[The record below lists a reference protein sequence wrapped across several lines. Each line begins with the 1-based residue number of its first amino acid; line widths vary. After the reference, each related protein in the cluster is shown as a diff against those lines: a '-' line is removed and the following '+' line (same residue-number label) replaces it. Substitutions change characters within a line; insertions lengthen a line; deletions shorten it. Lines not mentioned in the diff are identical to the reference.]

1 MEYEYF
7 VPTTRAGR
15 STCRGLRQ
23 LPPSRCIRARHAGT
37 QASRHELQPHSSAAK
52 NGFRLDAKSPS
63 FLVVRC
69 RPLCHTTSLP
79 AMAHCPLQSTSSGAL
94 QQGVQS
100 ALGPSRRLPIVNRSR
115 LTGALRTSRSQ
126 SDCKAPAD
134 HLGDGIREKGSV
146 GRRSV
151 GIGYSPLL
159 HDVRD
164 RMFVPFGRPSCSPH
178 CHRQRSDGHVTRRA
192 TRREPWVR
200 CPLFLV
206 TPEAS
211 PTPPRLHPR
220 AAAKDPRVGKGL
232 SCNVESWND
241 QEPGPPHN
249 GLTW

>member
-1 MEYEYF
+1 
-7 VPTTRAGR
+7 
-15 STCRGLRQ
+15 
-23 LPPSRCIRARHAGT
+23 
-37 QASRHELQPHSSAAK
+37 
-52 NGFRLDAKSPS
+52 
-63 FLVVRC
+63 
-69 RPLCHTTSLP
+69 
-79 AMAHCPLQSTSSGAL
+79 MAHCPLQSTSSGAL

-249 GLTW
+249 GLTWDAVVQRRFSRVRVSKPPPIRPVHNAARHTVDLVCTELGDTSRP

>member
-1 MEYEYF
+1 MASALMRN
-7 VPTTRAGR
+7 P
-15 STCRGLRQ
+15 
-23 LPPSRCIRARHAGT
+23 
-37 QASRHELQPHSSAAK
+37 QASLSSAA
-52 NGFRLDAKSPS
+52 DPCATP
-63 FLVVRC
+63 
-69 RPLCHTTSLP
+69 TSLP

-100 ALGPSRRLPIVNRSR
+100 ALGPSRRLPIVHRSR

-249 GLTW
+249 GLTWDAVVQRRFSRVRVSKPPPIRPVHNAAQHTVDLVCTELGDTSRP